1 MNNALLKKKLLQ
13 QKQQQ
18 RNQFIPNSKYKQTNS
33 STTIISNSNNSN
45 IVSSNLST
53 IIIGQQ
59 STDKPIN
66 TEQFNNYIK
75 QLDKVREK
83 EQQEAYK
90 TRKNTPYKNILPEE
104 YFKENY
110 TNQDDLIIYKND
122 KKNNI
127 NLQKDILNI
136 KNNRIL
142 LDNDLKQK
150 YNTKNQEKYKEE
162 FEYNNIKKYNIN
174 YVQPELKN
182 NAKDFYIKQQ
192 QQYENTKQN
201 IDDVIENMLND
212 Y

>member
-13 QKQQQ
+13 QQQ
-18 RNQFIPNSKYKQTNS
+18 RNQIIPNSKYKQTRT
-33 STTIISNSNNSN
+33 STTIITNPSNNIISN
-45 IVSSNLST
+45 DVST
-53 IIIGQQ
+53 VIIGQQ

-66 TEQFNNYIK
+66 TEQFNRYVE
-75 QLDKVREK
+75 QLNRIRPK
-83 EQQEAYK
+83 ELDDAYK
-90 TRKNTPYKNILPEE
+90 TRKNTPYKNILSEE

-110 TNQDDLIIYKND
+110 SNPDELIIYKND
-122 KKNNI
+122 HKNNV
-127 NLQKDILNI
+127 NLKKDIIKI

-150 YNTKNQEKYKEE
+150 YNKTDEEKYKQD

-182 NAKDFYIKQQ
+182 NAKEFYIKQQ

-212 Y
+212 D

>member
-1 MNNALLKKKLLQ
+1 MNNALLKKKLLL
-13 QKQQQ
+13 QQQ
-18 RNQFIPNSKYKQTNS
+18 RNQIIPNSKYKQSRT
-33 STTIISNSNNSN
+33 STTIISNS
-45 IVSSNLST
+45 SSNSYNPDVST

-59 STDKPIN
+59 STDKPLN
-66 TEQFNNYIK
+66 TEQFNRYIE
-75 QLDKVREK
+75 QLNKIRPK
-83 EQQEAYK
+83 ELDEAYK

-110 TNQDDLIIYKND
+110 TNQDDLIVYKND

-127 NLQKDILNI
+127 NLKKDIIKI

-142 LDNDLKQK
+142 LDNDLKLK
-150 YNTKNQEKYKEE
+150 YNSSNEEKFKEE

-212 Y
+212 DI

>member
-1 MNNALLKKKLLQ
+1 MINNALLKKKL
-13 QKQQQ
+13 QQ
-18 RNQFIPNSKYKQTNS
+18 RNKINYKQSIN
-33 STTIISNSNNSN
+33 STTIINNSPQQQD
-45 IVSSNLST
+45 VST

-66 TEQFNNYIK
+66 TDQFNRYLE
-75 QLDKVREK
+75 QLNKIRPK
-83 EQQEAYK
+83 ELNEAYK

-110 TNQDDLIIYKND
+110 SNQDDLIIYKND

-127 NLQKDILNI
+127 NLKKDIINI

-150 YNTKNQEKYKEE
+150 YNKSNEEKFKQD

-174 YVQPELKN
+174 YSQPELKS

-192 QQYENTKQN
+192 QQYELTKQN

-212 Y
+212 N

>member
-1 MNNALLKKKLLQ
+1 MNNALLKKKLLHQ
-13 QKQQQ
+13 QNKLS
-18 RNQFIPNSKYKQTNS
+18 NSKYKQSIN
-33 STTIISNSNNSN
+33 STTIPSTQTTSYNNSN
-45 IVSSNLST
+45 LSS

-66 TEQFNNYIK
+66 SEQFNRYIE
-75 QLDKVREK
+75 QLNKIRPK
-83 EQQEAYK
+83 ELDEAYK
-90 TRKNTPYKNILPEE
+90 TRTNTPYKNILPEE

-110 TNQDDLIIYKND
+110 NNQDDLIVYKND
-122 KKNNI
+122 RKNNI
-127 NLQKDILNI
+127 NLKKDIINI

-150 YNTKNQEKYKEE
+150 YNKSNEEKFKQD

-212 Y
+212 T

>member
-1 MNNALLKKKLLQ
+1 MNNALLKKKLLHQ
-13 QKQQQ
+13 QNKLS
-18 RNQFIPNSKYKQTNS
+18 NSKYKQSIN
-33 STTIISNSNNSN
+33 STTIPSTQTTSYNNSN
-45 IVSSNLST
+45 LSS

-66 TEQFNNYIK
+66 SEQFNRYIE
-75 QLDKVREK
+75 QLNKIRPK
-83 EQQEAYK
+83 ELDEAYK

-110 TNQDDLIIYKND
+110 NNQDDLIVYKND
-122 KKNNI
+122 RKNNI
-127 NLQKDILNI
+127 NLKKDIINI

-150 YNTKNQEKYKEE
+150 YNKSNEEKFKQD

-212 Y
+212 T